1 VLDICAAGE
10 QRPCRRSRALRR
22 TCAPVTR
29 RNCGAHRV
37 DRKPCAKWC
46 GSNGEGAAR
55 AVLGSDHMSDNDETP
70 ASPFLLI
77 AEITMWSTLTL
88 GVIAV
93 MVVALL
99 T

>member
-1 VLDICAAGE
+1 
-10 QRPCRRSRALRR
+10 
-22 TCAPVTR
+22 
-29 RNCGAHRV
+29 
-37 DRKPCAKWC
+37 
-46 GSNGEGAAR
+46 
-55 AVLGSDHMSDNDETP
+55 MSDNDETP